1 MAGSDQIVSQFRLVE
16 AGDVGVHD
24 RVSVDINSL
33 VVFREEFRDKETV
46 EDRQGEEVGP
56 EIVALL
62 ILDLGKSWSSSW
74 RNSILTLSFS

>member
-1 MAGSDQIVSQFRLVE
+1 MAGSDQIVSHFRLVE

-56 EIVALL
+56 ELL
-62 ILDLGKSWSSSW
+62 
-74 RNSILTLSFS
+74 LSV